1 MFIGTDEVYYHNV
14 YFKNLDDGK
23 KSRMF
28 RERKLYFF
36 PEKDIIEPN
45 SDFIAFSIGK
55 GTKSIRVNG
64 NGLFIEINDLNGNI
78 ETYYYDNA
86 ALLEI
91 SKEGYS
97 AGSID
102 YIEEN
107 IKRKGINPDRIIKT
121 NKKED
126 KLIISVSENNEVID
140 QEEFLTDGSRTLYSI
155 YYEYMKEKSYY
166 DDIMMQT
173 NKKM

>member
-1 MFIGTDEVYYHNV
+1 MNNDLTNVYEVIKREFKDELAYFRLEKNDELKAFLHYNVHNEMFIGTDEVYYHNV

-28 RERKLYFF
+28 REGKLYFF

-121 NKKED
+121 NKN
-126 KLIISVSENNEVID
+126 SFHPHSN
-140 QEEFLTDGSRTLYSI
+140 
-155 YYEYMKEKSYY
+155 
-166 DDIMMQT
+166 
-173 NKKM
+173 